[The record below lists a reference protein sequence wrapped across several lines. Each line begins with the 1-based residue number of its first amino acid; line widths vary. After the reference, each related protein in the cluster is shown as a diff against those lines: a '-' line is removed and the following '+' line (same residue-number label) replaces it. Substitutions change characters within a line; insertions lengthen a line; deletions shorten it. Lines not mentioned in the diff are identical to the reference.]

1 MSLNGLSVQEQML
14 PLVESEYTLRRE
26 GDTLSCDVVDAFDNE
41 VRIVIYDTG
50 RADIMLS
57 TGSGLRVALNDE
69 DDRVDFGD
77 VSVDDSNSERLGL
90 CDIDMDNVDFGVDP
104 ADRIYDSEGYFNI
117 SKVGGDGSGEFPDL
131 VFRKSYAKSGR
142 SAYSVDDI
150 VIEIPD
156 KEEGS
161 AKSREFL
168 FMLCPRGEAGR
179 VAKISFVDTLG
190 NLIQFVN
197 GD

>member
-1 MSLNGLSVQEQML
+1 
-14 PLVESEYTLRRE
+14 
-26 GDTLSCDVVDAFDNE
+26 
-41 VRIVIYDTG
+41 
-50 RADIMLS
+50 
-57 TGSGLRVALNDE
+57 
-69 DDRVDFGD
+69 
-77 VSVDDSNSERLGL
+77 
-90 CDIDMDNVDFGVDP
+90 MDNVDFGVDP